1 MSGRLQRK
9 TALVTAAG
17 QGIGRAIAEAFAA
30 EGATVVATDVEEKK
44 LEGLKSARR
53 LKLDVRSTDAVET
66 MARNLKSELGTMDV
80 LVNCAGYVHHG
91 SVLDCS
97 EQDWDFTFDLNV
109 KSMHRTIKAF
119 LPGMLEK
126 KAGAIVNISSAV
138 SSIRGVPDRYA
149 YGASKAAVIGLTKA
163 VAADFIKQGIRAN
176 AICPGTIESPSLEGR
191 IRTQSQATGR
201 SLAEIER
208 AFIERQPLGRLGRP
222 EEVAALAVFLASDE
236 ASYITGQAHLVDGG
250 MAL

>member
-1 MSGRLQRK
+1 MAKRLQGK
-9 TALVTAAG
+9 VALVTAAG

-30 EGATVVATDVEEKK
+30 EGATVIATDVDESK
-44 LEGLKSARR
+44 LDDIRSAKR
-53 LKLDVRSTDAVET
+53 LKLDARSTASVE
-66 MARNLKSELGTMDV
+66 AIANQVAAEFGALDV

-97 EQDWDFTFDLNV
+97 EQDWDFSFDLNV
-109 KSMHRTIKAF
+109 KSMHRTIRAF

-126 KAGAIVNISSAV
+126 KAGSIVNISSAV

-149 YGASKAAVIGLTKA
+149 YGATKAAVIGLTKA
-163 VAADFIKQGIRAN
+163 VAADFVRQGIRAN
-176 AICPGTIESPSLEGR
+176 AICPGTIDSPSLEDR
-191 IRTQSQATGR
+191 IRERSQTTGKTV
-201 SLAEIER
+201 AEVER
-208 AFIERQPLGRLGRP
+208 AFIERQPMGRLGRP

-236 ASYITGQAHLVDGG
+236 ASYITGQPHLVDGG